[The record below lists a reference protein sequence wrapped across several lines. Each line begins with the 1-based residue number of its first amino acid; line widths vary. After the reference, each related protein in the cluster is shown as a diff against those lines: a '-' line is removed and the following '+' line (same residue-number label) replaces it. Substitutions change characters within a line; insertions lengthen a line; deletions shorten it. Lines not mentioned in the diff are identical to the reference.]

1 MTFDISLDK
10 SENAKAEN
18 TGTSNGIEDAPLET
32 NVDLSKA
39 AFQMSTLERLHT
51 TCRLWKYMIPLF
63 VVYFAEYATQSGTW
77 AAIGFLYPTRQQ
89 EINSTSVSIIII
101 CLRQMPPCTTTK
113 SNDDYF
119 DQMLISRIKLVFF

>member
-39 AFQMSTLERLHT
+39 AFQMSTLERLYT

-77 AAIGFLYPTRQQ
+77 AAIGFPVSNKAARDKFYECKYHHHL
-89 EINSTSVSIIII
+89 STSDASIHHNEI
-101 CLRQMPPCTTTK
+101 
-113 SNDDYF
+113 
-119 DQMLISRIKLVFF
+119 